1 MSALASILRPI
12 FEVMAGLLAFYYG
25 LVHSYAWAIV
35 LLTVTVMIFVSPL
48 TVISTRNM
56 LEMQALQPKIKELQ
70 KAYKNDRQ
78 GMAAAQQELF
88 KEHKVSPASGCLPML
103 LQFPL
108 LIVMYDVIRGL
119 TNTVGPHHIASPKY
133 IGHST
138 LLYKS
143 LINSH
148 GVMHSMGLNLAV
160 SATGHKGPFIDAIP
174 YFLFVVA
181 AIGLQFLQSWQIT
194 SKNPQAAKSNQA
206 AFAIQRYTPLLI
218 GVIYIGI
225 PSGVNLYFIV
235 SGIFRVIQ
243 QELMWRHDPKLRAF
257 SQKSRA
263 AAAEAKNRP
272 IATAS
277 SEVDETW
284 VSKVDE
290 KKDQKGSRPSSNARR
305 GANRSP
311 QSRQQPRS
319 PGGTSRSPGGNSQSN
334 TRRRRSR

>member
-1 MSALASILRPI
+1 
-12 FEVMAGLLAFYYG
+12 MAGLLAFYYG

-70 KAYKNDRQ
+70 KAFKNDRQ

-148 GVMHSMGLNLAV
+148 GVMHSMGINLAV
-160 SATGHKGPFIDAIP
+160 SATNHKGPFIDAIP
-174 YFLFVVA
+174 YFLFVVV

-194 SKNPQAAKSNQA
+194 SKNPQAAKANQA
-206 AFAIQRYTPLLI
+206 AFAIQRYTPLII

-235 SGIFRVIQ
+235 SGVFRVIQ

-272 IATAS
+272 IATKS
-277 SEVDETW
+277 SEVEETW

-290 KKDQKGSRPSSNARR
+290 KKDQKGTRSNQNGRR
-305 GANRSP
+305 GASRPP
-311 QSRQQPRS
+311 QARQQRPPSGSGRTS
-319 PGGTSRSPGGNSQSN
+319 GGTQSSQ
-334 TRRRRSR
+334 RRRRPR